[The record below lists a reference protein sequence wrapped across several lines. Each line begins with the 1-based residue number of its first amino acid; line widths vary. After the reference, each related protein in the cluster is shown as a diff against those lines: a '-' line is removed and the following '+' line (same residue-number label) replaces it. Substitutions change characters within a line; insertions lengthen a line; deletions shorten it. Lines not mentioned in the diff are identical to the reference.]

1 MKIFLAQIYCLL
13 LLFIIKYRYHRNEN
27 VSSADLLLVPFR
39 FWLEYRYQSNENIS
53 SANLLL
59 APFSF

>member
-1 MKIFLAQIYCLL
+1 MKIFLAQIYCLFF
-13 LLFIIKYRYHRNEN
+13 LFIIKYKYHRNEN
-27 VSSADLLLVPFR
+27 ISGANLLLVPLR

-59 APFSF
+59 VPFSF